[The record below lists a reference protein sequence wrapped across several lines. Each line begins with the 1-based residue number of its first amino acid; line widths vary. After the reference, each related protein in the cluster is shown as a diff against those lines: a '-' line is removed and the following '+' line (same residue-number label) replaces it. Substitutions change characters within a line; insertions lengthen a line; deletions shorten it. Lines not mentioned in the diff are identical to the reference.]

1 MIINQ
6 INKIVNSKL
15 FRNFITSIIILS
27 GVIIAIETY
36 PEIHRQHYTLLHWAD
51 RLILYIFAVEIS
63 LKMISYGRRPWDY
76 FKDPWNVFDF
86 LVVAVCF
93 LPLADTHY
101 VAVLRIARI
110 LRVLRVFSVMPR
122 LQLLV
127 SALLKS
133 IPSMGYVI
141 FLLGILFFIYGV
153 LGTFIFG
160 QNDPV
165 HFGNLHL
172 SVITLFKVLTL
183 EGWTDILNF
192 QLYGTSDPS
201 AEFNSQ
207 PHSYGAFFYF
217 VSFILIGAM
226 IIMNLFIGVIMNS
239 MQESHKELEDS
250 LKGNSRKKADVSQLL
265 YDIDK
270 KMDELKSDLSR
281 IKNLV

>member
-6 INKIVNSKL
+6 INKIVNSKF

-27 GVIIAIETY
+27 GVIIAFETY

-63 LKMISYGRRPWDY
+63 LKIISFGRRPWDY

-86 LVVAVCF
+86 LIVAVCF

-160 QNDPV
+160 QKDPV

-192 QLYGTSDPS
+192 QLYGTSDPN

-250 LKGNSRKKADVSQLL
+250 LKGNSRKTANVKQLL
-265 YDIDK
+265 FDIDK